1 MQKNPLKLR
10 EEFIIEIKN
19 DEKNVNKQIF
29 KEYFFIRL
37 HSIIFRGRII

>member
-29 KEYFFIRL
+29 KEYFFYHTPL
-37 HSIIFRGRII
+37 HYF